1 MSGTPI
7 TLLARDWKLDV
18 STDGVNWVPLNGM
31 TDFSPTV
38 TPNNVD
44 TSDYDTDGWGSYE
57 PTMNDWKIVIKANRK
72 STSGV
77 KDPGQEILRACQ
89 GQFQDAARAFLRYYK
104 RADGTE
110 AKSGR
115 ALIEWAPS
123 KTSNK
128 DVEEVQ
134 VTATGDGPLSDIAN
148 VSVTPPAPSITSV
161 TTPGGG
167 SPATAAQITITGS
180 AFTSTVPTTGVK
192 VGGTNAV
199 PFTVV
204 SDSVIVATMP
214 TGTAGATTVVVTNS
228 TGPSAAFNI
237 TRGA

>member
-1 MSGTPI
+1 MSGTI

-18 STDGVNWVPLNGM
+18 STDGSNWVPLNGM

-57 PTMNDWKIVIKANRK
+57 PTMNDWKVVIKANRK
-72 STSGV
+72 STAGV

-89 GQFQDAARAFLRYYK
+89 GQFGDAARAYIRYYK

-134 VTATGDGPLSDIAN
+134 ITGTGDGPLSDIAN
-148 VSVTPPAPSITSV
+148 VSVTAPDPSIISV
-161 TTPGGG
+161 TPANAAAG
-167 SPATAAQITITGS
+167 SQVTINGS
-180 AFTSTVPTTGVK
+180 AFTSTVATTGVK
-192 VGGTNAV
+192 IGGTNAV

-204 SDSVIVATMP
+204 SDNVIVATVP
-214 TGTAGATTVVVTNS
+214 TGTAGPTTVVVTNA
-228 TGPSAAFNI
+228 TGASAAFNY
-237 TRGA
+237 TRG